1 GAVVAIASSFL
12 DRPVDHK
19 MVVFGEVGLAGEVR
33 GVNQVD
39 IRLTEAARLGF
50 TRCLL
55 SRNNLDQAREGQVIS
70 LTGVSNLQEVL
81 ENVF

>member
-1 GAVVAIASSFL
+1 
-12 DRPVDHK
+12 

-33 GVNQVD
+33 GVSQVD

-55 SRNNLDQAREGQVIS
+55 SRNNLDQAREGQVIR
-70 LTGVSNLQEVL
+70 LTGVSNLQEVM
-81 ENVF
+81 ENIF